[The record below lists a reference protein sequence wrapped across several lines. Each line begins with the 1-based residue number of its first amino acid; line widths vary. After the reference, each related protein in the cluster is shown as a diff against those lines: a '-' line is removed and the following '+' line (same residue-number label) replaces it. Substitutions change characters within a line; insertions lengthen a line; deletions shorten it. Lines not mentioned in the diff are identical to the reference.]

1 MLYAYQNDQV
11 LKGLTKWQLMLIRLQ
26 NLTLNCVWHNK
37 EYMTIND
44 REKMMTMNE
53 QVMKGLT
60 TSALR
65 KSPLFPKLIAIWTA
79 CIFSANSQIAKIS
92 FVQLSEW
99 QQKDRLASH
108 RGLSSKSQFWRSQL
122 QLLNLPQPLQFSRRL
137 WMYSHHPCCHHLS
150 ETQLSPGVTDGCH
163 RCQVLHINQS
173 MMGFVWVRFP

>member
-1 MLYAYQNDQV
+1 MTVNVD
-11 LKGLTKWQLMLIRLQ
+11 RLQ

-79 CIFSANSQIAKIS
+79 CIFFCEFAN
-92 FVQLSEW
+92 
-99 QQKDRLASH
+99 R
-108 RGLSSKSQFWRSQL
+108 
-122 QLLNLPQPLQFSRRL
+122 
-137 WMYSHHPCCHHLS
+137 
-150 ETQLSPGVTDGCH
+150 
-163 RCQVLHINQS
+163 
-173 MMGFVWVRFP
+173 